1 MITLAKR
8 PTPQLG
14 ASSSHMQYT
23 EEAYADLMRRIA
35 IREGHKTTPPA
46 HDHEYITAIK
56 EGCKTTAE
64 IAGYVETNARAAL
77 SRLIKL
83 ESLGIIKRKQDRVTH
98 WSLK

>member
-14 ASSSHMQYT
+14 ASPAPRQYT
-23 EEAYADLMRRIA
+23 EEAYADLMRRMA
-35 IREGHKTTPPA
+35 IREGHKTTPAAPD
-46 HDHEYITAIK
+46 HDYTAAIR
-56 EGCKTTAE
+56 EGCKTTSE
-64 IAGYVETNARAAL
+64 IAEYVEANARAAL